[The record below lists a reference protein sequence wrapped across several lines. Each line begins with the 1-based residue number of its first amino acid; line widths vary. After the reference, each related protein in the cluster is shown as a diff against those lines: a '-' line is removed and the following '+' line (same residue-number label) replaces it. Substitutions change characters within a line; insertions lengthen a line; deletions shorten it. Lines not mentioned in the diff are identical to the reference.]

1 MSQTSDFRQIRGKVF
16 FRKSTREL
24 VFQVPSAEVEEQST
38 VDKTFLTASDLRER
52 VVRSSKALGV
62 FDVSPDAL
70 DQNVLMKL
78 WSIATI
84 ADVRKSTLLC
94 RSAKNAIEESFAKAK
109 RQSHTRSI
117 STQGLKKALVPSDNP
132 HPFGH
137 PALQRRCIV
146 FYVFQNGRVECC
158 SALVP
163 SWERSDEEQR
173 TELKDAWHWINV
185 WHSMQPD
192 DRTLANMHKLR
203 TAHFDRRAK
212 ACSVCRKRAKLRC
225 ECCGLRF
232 CGVACQRT
240 YHKS

>member
-24 VFQVPSAEVEEQST
+24 VFQV
-38 VDKTFLTASDLRER
+38 DKTFLTASALREL

-70 DQNVLMKL
+70 DQNVLIKL

-84 ADVRKSTLLC
+84 ADVRKSTLLA
-94 RSAKNAIEESFAKAK
+94 RSAKNAIEETFAKAK
-109 RQSHTRSI
+109 LQRHMRFAA
-117 STQGLKKALVPSDNP
+117 TQGLTKQLVPFHDDP

-137 PALQRRCIV
+137 PALQQRFVV
-146 FYVFQNGRVECC
+146 FHVFINGCVECTPALHTWDYISM
-158 SALVP
+158 SA
-163 SWERSDEEQR
+163 ECDR
-173 TELKDAWHWINV
+173 
-185 WHSMQPD
+185 
-192 DRTLANMHKLR
+192 RTLEEVSRIENILKSTRPEDMTPSKLHALR
-203 TAHFDRRAK
+203 TADADRRAK

-240 YHKS
+240 RHKG

>member
-24 VFQVPSAEVEEQST
+24 VFQV
-38 VDKTFLTASDLRER
+38 DKTFLTASALREL
-52 VVRSSKALGV
+52 VVRKSKALGS
-62 FDVSPDAL
+62 FDVPPDAL

-94 RSAKNAIEESFAKAK
+94 RSAKNEIEKTFAKAK
-109 RQSHTRSI
+109 RHSHTRVV

-146 FYVFQNGRVECC
+146 FYVFQNGRVECF
-158 SALVP
+158 SELVP
-163 SWERSDEEQR
+163 LGRSKEQ
-173 TELKDAWHWINV
+173 LQQQQQQHWINV

-203 TAHFDRRAK
+203 TADADRRAK

-240 YHKS
+240 RHKG

>member
-24 VFQVPSAEVEEQST
+24 VFQAPSAEVEEQST

-52 VVRSSKALGV
+52 VVRKSKALGV

-146 FYVFQNGRVECC
+146 FYVFQNGRVECF
-158 SALVP
+158 SELVP
-163 SWERSDEEQR
+163 LGRSKEQ
-173 TELKDAWHWINV
+173 LQQQQQQHWINV

-203 TAHFDRRAK
+203 TADADRRAK

-240 YHKS
+240 RHKG